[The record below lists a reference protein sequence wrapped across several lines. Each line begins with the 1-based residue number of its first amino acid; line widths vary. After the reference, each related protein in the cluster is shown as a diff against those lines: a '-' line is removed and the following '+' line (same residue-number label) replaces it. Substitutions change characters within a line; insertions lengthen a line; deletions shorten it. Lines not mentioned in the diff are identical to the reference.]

1 MSDLPTGP
9 PPGESNDPTPVRPD
23 AVDPGSGGDLAALL
37 GGGGGFDLGSLI
49 EQASEVQAQMA
60 EAQERAAATVVE
72 GVAGGGVVKVS
83 VTGGMEFRSVTI
95 SPDAVDPDDVEM
107 LQDLVLA
114 ALHDAVERVQELQAE
129 AAGGLDLGGMDLGG
143 LMGGDA

>member
-1 MSDLPTGP
+1 MTDLPP
-9 PPGESNDPTPVRPD
+9 DDPTPVKPD
-23 AVDPGSGGDLAALL
+23 EVDPGSGGDLAALL
-37 GGGGGFDLGSLI
+37 GGGGAGGFDLGSLL

-60 EAQERAAATVVE
+60 EAQERAAGTVVE

-83 VTGGMEFRSVTI
+83 VTGGMDFRAVTI
-95 SPDAVDPDDVEM
+95 SPDAVDPDDVDM

-143 LMGGDA
+143 LLGGDP